1 MYDKNSN
8 ADGVDD
14 GVDDLKGQS
23 RLFFLRRLRSFDVCK
38 RLLTQFYH
46 SIVASVLFFSV
57 AVWGGGLRQ
66 ADKGKLNKLV
76 KKANSVVGG
85 GLDSLEVVAERRMSS
100 KLMSI
105 LDNPSHPLFRELSL
119 RRSVFSQRLTLP
131 LIKTGRFRGSFVPA
145 AINAYN
151 RQL

>member
-1 MYDKNSN
+1 M
-8 ADGVDD
+8 
-14 GVDDLKGQS
+14 
-23 RLFFLRRLRSFDVCK
+23 
-38 RLLTQFYH
+38 
-46 SIVASVLFFSV
+46 